1 MVGGRH
7 WCTYR
12 KYNTLC
18 GARWERLMSVVAI
31 STVLNDLLIFARRL
45 TGLDRH
51 ARVFN
56 RYYLNN
62 AWIGGGSGSG
72 STAENTTAYREFLAS
87 FLRQFE
93 IKSVVDL
100 GCGDWQFSRLID
112 WTGIDYLG
120 IDVSKVVLQNTK
132 KFTNPNV
139 RFANMDALS
148 GDLPAADLL
157 LVKDVIQHWSNSDIA
172 HLIPVLN
179 RYKYALITNTS
190 HKNTTRINENIRPG
204 ACRPVDLSAEPFNV
218 NGSFVLEFYAGEPKT
233 TFFWRRET
241 GSG

>member
-1 MVGGRH
+1 
-7 WCTYR
+7 
-12 KYNTLC
+12 
-18 GARWERLMSVVAI
+18 MSAVTI
-31 STVLNDLLIFARRL
+31 STRLNDLLIFARRL

-56 RYYLNN
+56 KYYLTN

-72 STAENTTAYREFLAS
+72 STPENTVAYREFLAS
-87 FLRQFE
+87 FLRQYE
-93 IKSVVDL
+93 IRSVVDL

-120 IDVSKVVLQNTK
+120 IDVSEVVLKNTK
-132 KFTNPNV
+132 KFTTSNV
-139 RFANMDALS
+139 HFANMDALS

-172 HLIPVLN
+172 RFIPVLK
-179 RYKYALITNTS
+179 RYKFALITNTS
-190 HKNTTRINENIRPG
+190 HKNIKRINENIRPG

-218 NGSFVLEFYAGEPKT
+218 DGSFILDFHAGEPKT
-233 TFFWRRET
+233 TFLWQRDKSRL
-241 GSG
+241 

>member
-1 MVGGRH
+1 M
-7 WCTYR
+7 
-12 KYNTLC
+12 
-18 GARWERLMSVVAI
+18 VAI
-31 STVLNDLLIFARRL
+31 STVLNDLLIFVRRL
-45 TGLDRH
+45 TGLDSH

-56 RYYLNN
+56 KYYSTN

-72 STAENTTAYREFLAS
+72 STAENTIAYREFLSS

-112 WTGIDYLG
+112 WSGIDYLG
-120 IDVSKVVLQNTK
+120 IDVSEIVLKNTK
-132 KFTNPNV
+132 TFTGSNV

-157 LVKDVIQHWSNSDIA
+157 IVKDVIQHWSNSDIA
-172 HLIPVLN
+172 HLIPALK

-190 HKNTTRINENIRPG
+190 HKNTKRINENIRPG

-218 NGSFVLEFYAGEPKT
+218 DGSFVLAFHAGEPKT
-233 TFFWRRET
+233 TFLWQRDKAR
-241 GSG
+241 S